1 MPIFSH
7 LTTSGFQSL
16 QRFIFQH
23 FCFLETI
30 RVLWRV
36 EKKDDLSVGAAA
48 MGMVHE
54 AVSLLL
60 RERSLHCNACHFK
73 LRAYWCNYYIAH
85 MLFKNFINQLGIFF
99 PHF

>member
-54 AVSLLL
+54 AVSLYK
-60 RERSLHCNACHFK
+60 ENVH
-73 LRAYWCNYYIAH
+73 YIAMH
-85 MLFKNFINQLGIFF
+85 VTLNYELIGAIIILLTCSLKTL
-99 PHF
+99 